1 MPVVEGVRHR
11 YVTVHQG
18 TDTSVRLHVAEFG
31 EGVPVLL
38 LHGYLQ
44 HWYVWRQVLPLLPSG
59 YRVLC
64 VDLRGFGWSER
75 ARAGYD
81 LGTLAHDISGL
92 IAELELG
99 PALVAGHDLGAQVAL
114 RLAMDR
120 PADCAGVLAIGAHHP
135 FATRRRIAAN
145 FWRMWFTALFEYP
158 VLGPRVIRACP
169 QLVRKLLL
177 LSARDRGAW
186 QESDLREF
194 VEATQASACPAQ
206 QVLWQYVLKELPR
219 MLRRYGGQR
228 LAVPT
233 ILLAGDHDVVV
244 PPSLLD
250 GDSSRVGRLE
260 ARLVPGCG
268 HQLPVE
274 APTQVVAALG
284 SFDSVC

>member
-1 MPVVEGVRHR
+1 
-11 YVTVHQG
+11 
-18 TDTSVRLHVAEFG
+18 
-31 EGVPVLL
+31 
-38 LHGYLQ
+38 
-44 HWYVWRQVLPLLPSG
+44 
-59 YRVLC
+59 
-64 VDLRGFGWSER
+64 
-75 ARAGYD
+75 
-81 LGTLAHDISGL
+81 
-92 IAELELG
+92 
-99 PALVAGHDLGAQVAL
+99 
-114 RLAMDR
+114 
-120 PADCAGVLAIGAHHP
+120 
-135 FATRRRIAAN
+135 
-145 FWRMWFTALFEYP
+145 
-158 VLGPRVIRACP
+158 
-169 QLVRKLLL
+169 LL

-194 VEATQASACPAQ
+194 VEATQASARPAQ